1 MLEQYK
7 AEVKQ
12 LNAEI
17 EERRKR
23 LEILFVLINIE
34 KEKLL
39 GQIQLDLEA

>member
-7 AEVKQ
+7 AEVKK

-34 KEKLL
+34 EEKQL
-39 GQIQLDLEA
+39 GQICLEIT